1 MLGALD
7 LLYHQHHH
15 NHHKK
20 QAKKKMQIST
30 TISMQRLLDLVITA
44 LDGGISYWAPTYT
57 TTFPDG
63 FNIADLTWLEDPE
76 DWEVKENLEQ
86 YENVR
91 LDYFAPL
98 VEGGSINLEDAED
111 PDSNPKPITLQSL
124 QAALAIMANDKDLS
138 RHFADI
144 LSEDEDAIT
153 ADVLFQIAAFG
164 ELVYG

>member
-1 MLGALD
+1 
-7 LLYHQHHH
+7 
-15 NHHKK
+15 
-20 QAKKKMQIST
+20 MQIST

-44 LDGGISYWAPTYT
+44 LDGGIRYWAPTYT

-63 FNIADLTWLEDPE
+63 FNIANLTWLADHQ
-76 DWEVKENLEQ
+76 DGWK
-86 YENVR
+86 NVR

-98 VEGGSINLEDAED
+98 VEGGSINLNDDED
-111 PDSNPKPITLQSL
+111 PESNPKPITLQSL
-124 QAALAIMANDKDLS
+124 QAALSIMANDKDLS